1 MLVTA
6 MITLPSK
13 HAGLTLPCD
22 SVFTDTIYSFLSNT
36 SVAFSPLSHFIV
48 LQQLW
53 KNVLINTSSET
64 R

>member
-22 SVFTDTIYSFLSNT
+22 SVFTDTIYSFL
-36 SVAFSPLSHFIV
+36 HFEHI
-48 LQQLW
+48 
-53 KNVLINTSSET
+53 
-64 R
+64 RCFFPA